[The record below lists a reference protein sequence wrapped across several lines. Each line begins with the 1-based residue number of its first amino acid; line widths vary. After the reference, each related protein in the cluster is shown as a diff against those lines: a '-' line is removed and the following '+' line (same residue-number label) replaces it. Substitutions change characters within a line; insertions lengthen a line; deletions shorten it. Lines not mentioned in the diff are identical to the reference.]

1 MVKYEQF
8 EHKADVG
15 IRGYGKTIKEAFENG
30 ARAMFSVTGNLEKVE
45 PEKEIKIECEAANLE
60 ELFVEWLNKLLS
72 EAGIENLIFSNFE
85 VNEIKMVHS
94 RYKLLGAARGEK
106 LNLERHEPKTEVK
119 AATYSQLKVEK
130 RENQYMAQTIV
141 DV

>member
-8 EHKADVG
+8 EHQADVG
-15 IRGYGKTIKEAFENG
+15 IRGYGKTTEEAFENG
-30 ARAMFSVTGNLEKVE
+30 AKAMFSVIVSLEKVE
-45 PEKEIKIECEAANLE
+45 PKKEIKIKCEAVNLE

-72 EAGIENLIFSNFE
+72 EAGIENLVFSDFRIK
-85 VNEIKMVHS
+85 EIKKADS
-94 RYKLLGAARGEK
+94 GYKLSGVAKGEE
-106 LNLERHEPKTEVK
+106 LDLEKHEPKVEVK

-130 RENQYMAQTIV
+130 IGDQYIVQTIV